1 MHPPGKLEAESDK
14 QTAKAV
20 GITYAASRKHSVY
33 AGHFP
38 NYLPT
43 VAYQNE
49 GNKLLA
55 LINLEDLID
64 VFQEETEVELK
75 SITDEMVPKFL
86 EESLGK
92 QGHWFAGQCCAV
104 YG

>member
-1 MHPPGKLEAESDK
+1 MHPPGKLEIESDK

-20 GITYAASRKHSVY
+20 GITYAASRRHSVY
-33 AGHFP
+33 TGHFP

-43 VAYQNE
+43 LTYQNE

-64 VFQEETEVELK
+64 VYQAETSINLK

-86 EESLGK
+86 EESRGK
-92 QGHWFAGQCCAV
+92 RIH
-104 YG
+104 